1 LWDNICSIFFGNC
14 GNSQLAGT
22 KEFRLAWWGEIIGY
36 TFNGPYFWTGKGF
49 GINLADADN
58 HQVTK
63 DDSLRAPHNSHMTV
77 LARMGVP
84 GFLLWCLLMA
94 GFALFLLRALLA
106 HRRAGDSQL
115 AAVSAWVLAFWVA
128 MMVNTTFDP
137 YVEGPQG
144 GIWFWA
150 LFGLGL
156 VLIRL
161 APRRAAAQ
169 QAAPEQA
176 SPEQASQ

>member
-1 LWDNICSIFFGNC
+1 
-14 GNSQLAGT
+14 
-22 KEFRLAWWGEIIGY
+22 
-36 TFNGPYFWTGKGF
+36 
-49 GINLADADN
+49 
-58 HQVTK
+58 
-63 DDSLRAPHNSHMTV
+63 MTV

-84 GFLLWCLLMA
+84 GFLLWGLLML

-137 YVEGPQG
+137 YLEGPQG

-161 APRRAAAQ
+161 APRRAASEQGASEQ
-169 QAAPEQA
+169 TTAEQATSEQAASEQA
-176 SPEQASQ
+176 TSEQATAEQAAQ